1 MAAFFMTPLQK
12 PMHRIIR
19 TMTTGPAASRHWKT
33 ILALLILA
41 VSYLAL
47 TPKPPQVIDTGW
59 DKLNHALAF
68 TALTFSASLCYPL
81 APHRR
86 TYALLVLFAYGGLI
100 EVLQAF
106 VPGRA
111 GEWGDLVAD
120 TVGIACGAITAA
132 SVRRAASVQPSR

>member
-1 MAAFFMTPLQK
+1 MTPPHKL
-12 PMHRIIR
+12 MHRIFR
-19 TMTTGPAASRHWKT
+19 AMATSAAAPRHWKT
-33 ILALLILA
+33 ILVLLILA

-68 TALTFSASLCYPL
+68 TALAFSASLGYPR

-86 TYALLVLFAYGGLI
+86 IYVLLALFMYGGLI
-100 EVLQAF
+100 EVLQTF

-120 TVGIACGAITAA
+120 TVGIACGVITSAYM
-132 SVRRAASVQPSR
+132 RRAAAVQPSR